1 MSPDYVLDDPN
12 EGRIP
17 RSEFVA
23 YFEELKRTL
32 DGIRG
37 GPPAA
42 NTLDLSEVVTQE
54 EGGVLTAWCWW
65 TFPGHPDRRERP
77 DQGRRRGRPLRAPRL
92 LHATVFVT
100 GRECPARSLHAQPQN
115 ERRGGNGHR

>member
-65 TFPGHPDRRERP
+65 TFPGTPIEGSGLIKVGDEGVRSER
-77 DQGRRRGRPLRAPRL
+77 LAFYTRL
-92 LHATVFVT
+92 
-100 GRECPARSLHAQPQN
+100 SS
-115 ERRGGNGHR
+115 

>member
-1 MSPDYVLDDPN
+1 MSAADHLGKYAEGWMTGDTTTLLGSMSPDYVLDDPN
-12 EGRIP
+12 GGHIP
-17 RSEFVA
+17 RSEFST

-42 NTLDLSEVVTQE
+42 NMLDLSEVVTQE

-65 TFPGHPDRRERP
+65 TFPGTAIEGSGLIKVGEEGVRSER
-77 DQGRRRGRPLRAPRL
+77 LAFYTRL
-92 LHATVFVT
+92 
-100 GRECPARSLHAQPQN
+100 SS
-115 ERRGGNGHR
+115 